1 MTPFDHPEFDDHEQV
16 IFVRDAEVGL
26 FGIIALHDTTLGPA
40 AGGCRMQPY
49 ASHEEALRDVL
60 RLSRGMTLKNAAAG
74 LPLGG
79 GKCVIVADPAR
90 ADKARLLEA
99 MGRHVQALGGRYW
112 TAIDVGVSPRDADAI
127 ARSCDYVF
135 CKASEYPDGFDPS
148 NFTAWGGFVAVKAV
162 LRRLFGDESP
172 AGRRIA
178 VQGLG
183 GVGRELCRLLREA
196 GADLVVADIDQAALR
211 RVVEELGAEPVDPAR
226 IHAAPA
232 DVFAPCALGGVL
244 NDRTIPELGARAVCG
259 LANNQLEAPRHAQ
272 ALQARGVLYAPDFIA
287 NAGGVIGASA
297 PIWGGPDRAAAMRRI
312 EGIGPTLDAIFA
324 RAEAEGLTTDEVAQ
338 RMAAERLA
346 AARAAR
352 PAA

>member
-16 IFVRDAEVGL
+16 VFVRDAEAGL

-40 AGGCRMQPY
+40 AGGCRMHPY
-49 ASHEEALRDVL
+49 ATHEEALRDVL

-90 ADKARLLEA
+90 PDKERLLEA
-99 MGRHVQALGGRYW
+99 MGRHVQSLGGRYW
-112 TAIDVGVSPRDADAI
+112 TAIDVGVSPRDADVI
-127 ARSCDYVF
+127 ARACDYVF

-148 NFTAWGGFVAVKAV
+148 KFTAWGGFVAIKAT

-196 GADLVVADIDQAALR
+196 GAELAVADVNEPALR
-211 RVVEELGAEPVDPAR
+211 PVVEGLGAEAVDPAR

-259 LANNQLEAPRHAQ
+259 LANNQLEAPRHAE
-272 ALQARGVLYAPDFIA
+272 ALRARGVLYAPDFIA

-312 EGIGPTLDAIFA
+312 EGIGQTLDAIFA
-324 RAEAEGLTTDEVAQ
+324 RAEAEGLTTEEVAE
-338 RMAAERLA
+338 RMAAERIA

-352 PAA
+352 NAA